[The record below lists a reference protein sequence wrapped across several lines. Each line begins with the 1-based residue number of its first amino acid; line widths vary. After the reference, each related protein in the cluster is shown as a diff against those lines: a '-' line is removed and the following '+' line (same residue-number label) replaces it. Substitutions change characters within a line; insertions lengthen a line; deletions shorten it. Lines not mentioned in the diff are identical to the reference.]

1 MDQLIY
7 TAMTGVKQFMEQQA
21 TVAHNLANVNTTGFK
36 AQFDALRAVPV
47 GNPKLPTTTQ
57 VIDETVGSDFSKG
70 NLLQTGRTLDIAL
83 EGDGWISVQNRDG
96 REAYTRAGNLK
107 ITENGLLQTASGMI
121 VQGENG
127 PITIPVDTNVVI
139 DKDGA
144 VSYAVPGG
152 SIQTQTV
159 IDRLKLVKFD
169 NKDLAR
175 GDDGL
180 FYASIQAEPPQS
192 DPNLKVLSGFLE
204 SSNVNPVDAMV
215 RMLSLSKQFDLQMEM
230 LKNAQTNGAKSSQIM
245 SLT

>member
-7 TAMTGVKQFMEQQA
+7 TAMTGAKQFMEQQA

-47 GNPKLPTTTQ
+47 GNPSFPISTQ

-70 NLLQTGRTLDIAL
+70 NVLQTGRSLDIAI
-83 EGDGWISVQNRDG
+83 EGDGWLALQNHQG
-96 REAYTRAGNLK
+96 QEAYTRAGHLK
-107 ITENGLLQTASGMI
+107 ISENGLLQTASGMI

-127 PITIPVDTNVVI
+127 PITIPTDTSVII
-139 DKDGA
+139 DKDGT
-144 VSYAVPGG
+144 VSYAIPGG

-169 NKDLAR
+169 NKDLLR

-180 FYASIQAEPPQS
+180 FYAGYQTEAAQS

-215 RMLSLSKQFDLQMEM
+215 RMLNLSKQFDLQMEM
-230 LKNAQTNGAKSSQIM
+230 LKNAQTNSAKSSQIM
-245 SLT
+245 NLT

>member
-1 MDQLIY
+1 
-7 TAMTGVKQFMEQQA
+7 
-21 TVAHNLANVNTTGFK
+21 
-36 AQFDALRAVPV
+36 
-47 GNPKLPTTTQ
+47 
-57 VIDETVGSDFSKG
+57 
-70 NLLQTGRTLDIAL
+70 LQTGRSLDIAV
-83 EGDGWISVQNRDG
+83 EGDGWIAVQNRDG

-107 ITENGLLQTASGMI
+107 ITENGLLQTASGLI

-127 PITIPVDTNVVI
+127 PISIPADTSIVI

-180 FYASIQAEPPQS
+180 FYASIQAEPVQS

-204 SSNVNPVDAMV
+204 ASNVNPVDAMV

>member
-1 MDQLIY
+1 MDSLIY
-7 TAMTGVKQFMEQQA
+7 TAMTGAKQFMEQQA

-47 GNPKLPTTTQ
+47 GDSNFPATTQ

-70 NLLQTGRTLDIAL
+70 NLLQTGRNLDIAI
-83 EGDGWISVQNRDG
+83 EGDGWLALHNHHG

-107 ITENGLLQTASGMI
+107 ISENGLLQTASGMI

-127 PITIPVDTNVVI
+127 PITIPADTAVII

-159 IDRLKLVKFD
+159 IDRLKLVKLE
-169 NKDLAR
+169 NKDLLR

-180 FYASIQAEPPQS
+180 FYASYQAQSPQA
-192 DPNLKVLSGFLE
+192 DPDIKVLSGFLE

-230 LKNAQTNGAKSSQIM
+230 LKNAQTNSAKSSQIM